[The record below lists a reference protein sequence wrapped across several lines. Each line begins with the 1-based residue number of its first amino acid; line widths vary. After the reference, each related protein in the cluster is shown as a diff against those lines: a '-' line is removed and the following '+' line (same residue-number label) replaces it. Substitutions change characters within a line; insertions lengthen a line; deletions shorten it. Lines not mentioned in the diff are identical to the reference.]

1 MSKRR
6 KRSVPVAPPKQEKK
20 MVIDMNG
27 VNRKMQHTV
36 PSFRTGKHIT
46 NKDRPRKK
54 NWKREYEKDRES
66 GRYNDTD
73 PGSFLL
79 PGERRKDAI
88 LHTGTDRE
96 GQADGSADLPAELR
110 AAGTGAC
117 IGKDL
122 LHQGT

>member
-20 MVIDMNG
+20 MVIDMNE

-46 NKDRPRKK
+46 DKDRPRKK

-96 GQADGSADLPAELR
+96 GQADGCGGQGVSAVHPLSTTL
-110 AAGTGAC
+110 
-117 IGKDL
+117 
-122 LHQGT
+122 